1 MAMNYL
7 WIILA
12 AFLGFS
18 TAAIF
23 SGWLK
28 LKRNIYL
35 LFYIPVVLA
44 FVVLFVIS
52 NDINIKEQLL
62 HNWYWGIAGA
72 LVAALFV
79 IKNVYSQ
86 PSSARN
92 KNAALLVDILWPG
105 LMYGLADALL
115 LSIVPILAI
124 RSTFAGMDWP
134 VDWQGRISLGVL
146 AMLASLFVTTCYHL
160 GYSEFRGKKVLWPNV
175 GNGVLSL
182 AFLITMNPLAAILP
196 HIAMHIAAMLH
207 GPGTTGQVP
216 PHYNE
221 K

>member
-146 AMLASLFVTTCYHL
+146 AMLASLF
-160 GYSEFRGKKVLWPNV
+160 
-175 GNGVLSL
+175 LSL
-182 AFLITMNPLAAILP
+182 PVII
-196 HIAMHIAAMLH
+196 
-207 GPGTTGQVP
+207 
-216 PHYNE
+216 
-221 K
+221 